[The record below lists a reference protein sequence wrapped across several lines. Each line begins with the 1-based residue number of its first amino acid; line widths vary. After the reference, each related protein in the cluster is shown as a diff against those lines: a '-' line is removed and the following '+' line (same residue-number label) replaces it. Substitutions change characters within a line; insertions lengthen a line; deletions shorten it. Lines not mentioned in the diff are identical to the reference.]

1 MSDAPQFIITIQ
13 RIIIKTHD
21 ILTSDSPIKTLF
33 TCFPEVP
40 KYINTALMLFFLSLF
55 FFFIC
60 SETVHRLYCCWNK
73 HGRWI
78 VWEHLLTVLF
88 PDYLKCSDT
97 KSTQHS
103 NNLSQSNTIPENTT
117 KVGWFLPA
125 CGRLTWRLQGTE
137 AVVKNVFWLVFILQY
152 LWKKKNK
159 QLSFDTEFLSTA

>member
-1 MSDAPQFIITIQ
+1 MLHDLSSQYKGLSL
-13 RIIIKTHD
+13 KTHD
-21 ILTSDSPIKTLF
+21 ILTSDSPIKTPF
-33 TCFPEVP
+33 TYFPKVP
-40 KYINTALMLFFLSLF
+40 KYIYTAFILIFYLFFSSSYVQKLY
-55 FFFIC
+55 
-60 SETVHRLYCCWNK
+60 RLYCCWNK
-73 HGRWI
+73 YGRRI

-137 AVVKNVFWLVFILQY
+137 AVVKNVFWLVFILQ
-152 LWKKKNK
+152 
-159 QLSFDTEFLSTA
+159 